1 MSVERELGEMSS
13 RLRTLE
19 REMSET
25 RETLKELHDLALQA
39 KGGWKTL
46 MLVAGFAGMIGALGA
61 KIAMII
67 GFLPK

>member
-1 MSVERELGEMSS
+1 MSIEREIGEMSS

-25 RETLKELHDLALQA
+25 RQCMRELHEMALQA

-46 MLVAGFAGMIGALGA
+46 MLVAGLAGTFGALGA
-61 KIAMII
+61 KLAVAI
-67 GFLPK
+67 GFLPR

>member
-19 REMSET
+19 REMAET
-25 RETLKELHDLALQA
+25 RACLREIHELALQA
-39 KGGWKTL
+39 KGGWKTV
-46 MLVAGFAGMIGALGA
+46 MLLAGIAGIVGA
-61 KIAMII
+61 IATKLALTV

>member
-1 MSVERELGEMSS
+1 MSIEREIGEMSS

-25 RETLKELHDLALQA
+25 RQCMKELHEMALKA

-46 MLVAGFAGMIGALGA
+46 MLVAGLAGTFGALSA
-61 KIAMII
+61 KLAIAI
-67 GFLPK
+67 GFLPR

>member
-1 MSVERELGEMSS
+1 MSIEREIGEMSS

-25 RETLKELHDLALQA
+25 RQCMRELHDMALQA

-46 MLVAGFAGMIGALGA
+46 MLVAGIAGAFGAISA
-61 KIAMII
+61 KLA
-67 GFLPK
+67 GFVGLLPR